1 MAARFSRLL
10 SLCLAL
16 LFCLSAQASLFSP
29 TNNRFVP
36 VDQAF
41 GFDFSQ
47 QGHQLTLSWKVKDGY
62 YLYRQQFHISAQHA
76 QLAPVTLPPGQ
87 PHEDEFYGK
96 SEIYPRNVQLP
107 ITLRQADAGEIPV
120 MRQRDAQHHHHRCR
134 QQ

>member
-1 MAARFSRLL
+1 M
-10 SLCLAL
+10 
-16 LFCLSAQASLFSP
+16 
-29 TNNRFVP
+29 P

-96 SEIYPRNVQLP
+96 SEIYPQDVQLP
-107 ITLRQADAGEIPV
+107 IILRGRCRCNA
-120 MRQRDAQHHHHRCR
+120 QRDLSGLRRGRFLLSAGDPLGAADGDCCR
-134 QQ
+134 

>member
-29 TNNRFVP
+29 TTNNRFVP

-47 QGHQLTLSWKVKDGY
+47 QG
-62 YLYRQQFHISAQHA
+62 IS
-76 QLAPVTLPPGQ
+76 
-87 PHEDEFYGK
+87 
-96 SEIYPRNVQLP
+96 
-107 ITLRQADAGEIPV
+107 
-120 MRQRDAQHHHHRCR
+120 
-134 QQ
+134 